1 MLVQLMY
8 TNSNR
13 FEIQRETNQAN
24 TILTQDVDQAVSL
37 VFPGIFNFVKYKK
50 QQVQED

>member
-1 MLVQLMY
+1 MLVQLFY

-13 FEIQRETNQAN
+13 LEIQKGTNQAN

-37 VFPGIFNFVKYKK
+37 VSPGIFDFVKYKK
-50 QQVQED
+50 Q